1 MMAPINRAA
10 STKSLARNVNLVPV
24 HYNGFA
30 SMNNMLYPEL
40 LFLISLLSLCLV
52 LRWLLYHTDKSTAFG
67 GSSWAF

>member
-1 MMAPINRAA
+1 MMAPINRA

-30 SMNNMLYPEL
+30 MNNMVYPEL
-40 LFLISLLSLCLV
+40 LFFISLLSLCLV